1 MVKRKIMVVGIV
13 ILGLTIGGGVF
24 GKKYI
29 EVKEKVI
36 RYEEQIQNSINRK
49 IVYLF
54 ENDKNLKKA
63 EKLEI
68 SNSIRQDLGS
78 IQAYKKDKEREAYYN
93 FLNKMDEDFFI
104 NMAKEK
110 SEFFIEK
117 YKDKMISENENEYS
131 IGFKELCEDIY
142 EFKN

>member
-1 MVKRKIMVVGIV
+1 MVKRKIMIVGIM
-13 ILGLTIGGGVF
+13 ILGLTVGGGIF

-29 EVKEKVI
+29 DYKDKVI
-36 RYEEQIQNSINRK
+36 RYEEQIQNSISRK

-54 ENDKNLKKA
+54 KNDKNLKSA

-68 SNSIRQDLGS
+68 SNSIRQDLGR

-104 NMAKEK
+104 NMAKDK

-117 YKDKMISENENEYS
+117 YKDKMISENEYS